1 MRMEIHKTYTTT
13 QNHNIYQLA
22 VTHNT
27 AWFLSTVRMQD
38 YSYGTAVTVQKQ
50 LSPGKKSLN
59 LVLIMSNKTIIV
71 VLKHCNGSDDP

>member
-1 MRMEIHKTYTTT
+1 MEIHKTYTTT

-38 YSYGTAVTVQKQ
+38 YSYGTAVTVLKQ
-50 LSPGKKSLN
+50 LSPGKKKS
-59 LVLIMSNKTIIV
+59 
-71 VLKHCNGSDDP
+71 